1 MASRHESG
9 FRLELQV
16 AHLPIGTIQ
25 RELPLLLPL
34 LQERLPG
41 QASLVP
47 FCRSYEILNFGSKQ
61 LVQRDAEQIA
71 GCVVRPEVL
80 AGIAC
85 YQDRVRCVLEQ
96 GAKLP
101 LALMQPLLG
110 QLALGDVFV
119 GDHRSWGV
127 TALKWCYPR
136 DEPAPLAGRVA
147 GILQLEFFAL
157 PAENRADPLRKGSS
171 LLGIQP
177 SCRIAC
183 SEVVG
188 AFGVVLR
195 VYSICLGKVSPGLV
209 DGDDGTRLV
218 DNRYVRGEAV
228 QGALAVL
235 AAPGFFL
242 PGGLFAS

>member
-1 MASRHESG
+1 MH
-9 FRLELQV
+9 F
-16 AHLPIGTIQ
+16 P
-25 RELPLLLPL
+25 
-34 LQERLPG
+34 
-41 QASLVP
+41 
-47 FCRSYEILNFGSKQ
+47 RSYEILNFGSKQ
-61 LVQRDAEQIA
+61 LLQRNAEQLA
-71 GCVVRPEVL
+71 GRLVRRHVL
-80 AGIAC
+80 AGIAG
-85 YQDRVRCVLEQ
+85 YQDGVQGVLEQ

-119 GDHRSWGV
+119 GDYRSRGI

-218 DNRYVRGEAV
+218 DNRYVSGEAV
-228 QGALAVL
+228 QGPLVVL
-235 AAPGFFL
+235 AAKGFLL
-242 PGGLFAS
+242 PCSLLTSEPAEQLQSPDHRLGEPSKYSQLVLAKLD

>member
-1 MASRHESG
+1 MASRQESG

-16 AHLPIGTIQ
+16 AHLPVV
-25 RELPLLLPL
+25 LPL

-61 LVQRDAEQIA
+61 FVQRDAEQIA
-71 GCVVRPEVL
+71 GCVVRPDIL

-136 DEPAPLAGRVA
+136 DEPAPLTGRMA

-157 PAENRADPLRKGSS
+157 AAENRADPLRKWSS
-171 LLGIQP
+171 LLGIRP

-183 SEVVG
+183 PEVVG

-195 VYSICLGKVSPGLV
+195 RRSICSGTVSPGLV
-209 DGDDGTRLV
+209 DGDDVPRLV
-218 DNRYVRGEAV
+218 DNRYVRGKTV
-228 QGALAVL
+228 QGPLAVL
-235 AAPGFFL
+235 AASGLLL
-242 PGGLFAS
+242 PGGLLAS